1 MQILALRVAGLDE
14 GQIAEQLSL
23 GKGTIRNYI
32 YLAGKHGWLNEDV
45 MMANPVERIEYGL
58 LHKVVRNLD
67 ASLDS
72 DDKAERAQVTEKLFD
87 ATLAKHWAPVVAS
100 GQAQTL
106 VAIRIE
112 HPQGP
117 PQVIREGTVQ
127 GISAWTEG
135 ETE

>member
-14 GQIAEQLSL
+14 GQISEQLSL
-23 GKGTIRNYI
+23 SKGTIRNYI
-32 YLAGKHGWLNEDV
+32 YLAGRHGWLDADV

-72 DDKAERAQVTEKLFD
+72 EDKAERAAVTDKLFD
-87 ATLAKHWAPVVAS
+87 ATLAKHWAPVVSAGS
-100 GQAQTL
+100 AQTL

-117 PQVIREGTVQ
+117 PQAIREGTVQ
-127 GISAWTEG
+127 GVSAWTEG
-135 ETE
+135 EVE